1 MAKTSGGKPPPSTDL
16 EGWRQAIANG
26 RLTTFRLEHIA
37 AAFQD
42 LGPADRRVYD
52 ALTRHL
58 SGAIMGML
66 LKRVDQ
72 NRPNWGKDIVDEV
85 HDEIF
90 AALLQPNSADGKALS
105 VAFGPRVLFRMKT
118 AIANALRD
126 QVSPVP
132 KPMRRHKADDVE
144 ESLDEV
150 EDAVDEAT
158 KVLGGGETNKETS
171 ESAETDKAGKMEKED
186 TSPPIFAVDEA
197 EDDEIGPGKREYDP
211 TLLDGVRELDETID
225 VERVLSAIPD
235 YKKQLAFR
243 LYMDDVPFKSDRG
256 NSIAKAC
263 GVSEKTA
270 RKWIK
275 EIEAELQQN
284 KEAQELLK
292 IKVGAKS

>member
-1 MAKTSGGKPPPSTDL
+1 MAKTSDRKPPPSTDL
-16 EGWRQAIANG
+16 EGWRQAIADG

-85 HDEIF
+85 HDEVF
-90 AALLQPNSADGKALS
+90 ASLLQPDSADGKALR

-132 KPMRRHKADDVE
+132 KFMRKSKIDDAE
-144 ESLDEV
+144 DNLDEA
-150 EDAVDEAT
+150 EEAVDEAT
-158 KVLGGGETNKETS
+158 KVLGGGETNVEPSKST
-171 ESAETDKAGKMEKED
+171 ETDKAGKTEKED
-186 TSPPIFAVDEA
+186 TSPQIFAVDEA

-211 TLLDGVRELDETID
+211 TLLDGVRELDEVID
-225 VERVLSAIPD
+225 AKRVLLAIPD
-235 YKKQLAFR
+235 YKKRLAFW
-243 LYMDDVPFKSDRG
+243 LYADGTPFKSKRSD
-256 NSIAKAC
+256 SIAKAC
-263 GVSEKTA
+263 GVSERQA
-270 RKWIK
+270 REWIK

-292 IKVGAKS
+292 LKVGAKS